1 MRTLW
6 NTLERFR
13 REQSGVAAVELAIA
27 IPILTVS
34 ALCAGDLGLLALK
47 RTWVSYAASAGAA
60 YAVANGFNATPTK
73 CAATSTSL
81 DPITCAAISAA
92 ASGIS
97 VSPAPSEFYGC
108 ATATGVTASTQ
119 GATCPSG
126 TSTGGTAGQ
135 YVSVTATM
143 PFSAMFNAAGISYPS
158 TLTATAVVRIQ

>member
-1 MRTLW
+1 MKTLW
-6 NTLERFR
+6 NSLERFR
-13 REQSGVAAVELAIA
+13 CEQRGVAAVELSVA
-27 IPILTVS
+27 IPILTVC
-34 ALCAGDLGLLALK
+34 ALCVGDLGRFALQ
-47 RTWVSYAASAGAA
+47 RTWVSYAASAGAE
-60 YAVANGFNATPTK
+60 YAVANADNGFNASK
-73 CAATSTSL
+73 
-81 DPITCAAISAA
+81 ITAA
-92 ASGIS
+92 AKAAAPVSGIS

-143 PFSAMFNAAGISYPS
+143 PFSAMFSAAGISYPS